1 MMLQKISLSA
11 LALLLGTALPATQAQ
26 TQTTPP
32 TQVQVARQFL
42 QAVLRADYPAA
53 YGLLD
58 ASVTQRITAA
68 RFAEVMRPVHAQAQ
82 HFGPGFDLYKLG
94 LRLGEGG
101 SVRYFCA
108 FTFKKDTLAGAPHL
122 QLDVSFRDSVA
133 TRVLYFTPVPARPG
147 QPSLPLP

>member
-1 MMLQKISLSA
+1 MLQKFSLSA
-11 LALLLGTALPATQAQ
+11 LALLVGTALPATPA
-26 TQTTPP
+26 QTTPP

-58 ASVTQRITAA
+58 ASVKQRVTAA
-68 RFAEVMRPVHAQAQ
+68 QFAEVVRPVHAQAQ

-101 SVRYFCA
+101 SMRYFCA

-133 TRVLYFTPVPARPG
+133 TQVLYFTPVPAQPG
-147 QPSLPLP
+147 QPGLPLP